1 MKKMKCKVRP
11 HIKSITKRRYC
22 ARQLHM
28 DPFLVMPLTEGLIPC
43 KGVHKIFLNLKWTR
57 KTEDPTGKQEIPP

>member
-1 MKKMKCKVRP
+1 MKKCKVRP
-11 HIKSITKRRYC
+11 HMKSITKRRYC

-28 DPFLVMPLTEGLIPC
+28 DPLLVMPLTEGLTPC
-43 KGVHKIFLNLKWTR
+43 KDVQKIFLNLKWTR